1 MKNSEWALSAQLS
14 DFYGLEALTFIVLK
28 LMLPPLF
35 SFCLSWPDKSLL
47 IFLTFLCHSV
57 FSMLPVSRTWMNFVF
72 KLSVRAFP
80 F

>member
-1 MKNSEWALSAQLS
+1 MSEPYQRSCLI
-14 DFYGLEALTFIVLK
+14 YMGVEALTFIVLK

-35 SFCLSWPDKSLL
+35 SFCLSWPDKSLP

-57 FSMLPVSRTWMNFVF
+57 FSMLLVSSTWMNFVF
-72 KLSVRAFP
+72 KLSVRVFP